1 MVLRP
6 CAIFLGSIAGRFLLN
21 RVLFMIPCDII
32 LQLVLVVDDED
43 RENEGDL
50 IMAAEKAT
58 PEAMAFIVKYGPGI
72 ICVSMKEDD
81 LDRLQIP
88 LMVNQE
94 NKEILRTAFTIT
106 VVCSSLSR

>member
-1 MVLRP
+1 
-6 CAIFLGSIAGRFLLN
+6 
-21 RVLFMIPCDII
+21 MIPCDII